1 MKKYSLKGM
10 MPYIII
16 NALIHAVIGAIIGK
30 VTVEV
35 LCSKKIIDKDY
46 KALKKFLKDMGGKA
60 THIKLEDL
68 DELEKTGDGDD
79 HKPIKPVPIYIYD

>member
-1 MKKYSLKGM
+1 MKKFPLKGM

-16 NALIHAVIGAIIGK
+16 NAITYAVIGAFIGK
-30 VTVEV
+30 SVVE
-35 LCSKKIIDKDY
+35 LLNTKKIIHKDY
-46 KALKKFLKDMGGKA
+46 QLLKNFFRDMGGKA

-79 HKPIKPVPIYIYD
+79 HKPIEPVPIYIYD